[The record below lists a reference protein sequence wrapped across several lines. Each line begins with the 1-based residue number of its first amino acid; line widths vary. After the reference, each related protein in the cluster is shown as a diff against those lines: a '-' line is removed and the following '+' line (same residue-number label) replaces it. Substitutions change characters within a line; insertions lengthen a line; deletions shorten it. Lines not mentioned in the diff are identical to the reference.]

1 MGKKLF
7 NRSLQWKISFYF
19 IFLILITI
27 NLVGW
32 LFYYQSKKYF
42 DEDLGNKLIAVAN
55 SSAQLIDA
63 DLLTYLQPG
72 SEEGNFY
79 KSLQAPLKVIQKTF
93 KLKRVY
99 ITDLSYKLLLDTNPN
114 SLIGSEIPYLQSNL
128 IELKE
133 AANGQSVY
141 STLYRGYNGELYK
154 SAFAPLFNK
163 ENKIIA
169 IASVDASPAFLK
181 IIDDIQNFILMI
193 NAVSLIIAVLLSLL
207 LARSIVNPV
216 KKLVG
221 AARRVSEGNYDN
233 DVEIKTKDE
242 LGFLGHVFN
251 VMQSNIKVNED
262 KLNSLRKEAENEA
275 TYIKSYNELILQNIP
290 TGILTINLD
299 GIITVCN
306 KEAKKILDINE
317 KRCVNRHFSEIFNLH
332 HPFRN
337 ILNKYS
343 KTTLEDQ
350 LTEATLVLAGRTV
363 SLSIK
368 TAPLYDPNNNLI
380 GSNWLIADLSEIKK
394 LRIRIKEK
402 ERLAYLGELSA
413 AIAHE
418 IRNPLNS
425 ISLYLGILKRKSS
438 EYSNHSEIIYKIQ
451 NEIGVL
457 NDIVTN
463 FLSFARQPKLEYE
476 HFLIEELFE
485 ETIFLANDEINKK
498 EIQIEYQIKR
508 KKLEFLGDKAQLK
521 RAMLNIVKNAIEAME
536 PDGKLYFYAN
546 GVKGDGL
553 LIIIGDNGKGID
565 KNNLQNI
572 FKPFF
577 TTKNSGT
584 GLGLAIVYNIIT
596 AHNGKVFVRSIKD
609 AGTKFYIFMPGKENI

>member
-7 NRSLQWKISFYF
+7 NRSLQWKISFYI

-27 NLVGW
+27 NSVGW

-42 DEDLGNKLIAVAN
+42 DEDLGEKLISVAN
-55 SSAQLIDA
+55 SAAQLIDA

-72 SEEGNFY
+72 SEKGNFY
-79 KSLQAPLKVIQKTF
+79 KSLQAPLKIIRKTF

-114 SLIGSEIPYLQSNL
+114 GLIGSEIPYLQSHIL
-128 IELKE
+128 ELKE
-133 AANGQSVY
+133 AASGQSVY

-169 IASVDASPAFLK
+169 IACVDASPAFLK

-193 NAVSLIIAVLLSLL
+193 NAISLIIAVLLGLF

-216 KKLVG
+216 KKLV
-221 AARRVSEGNYDN
+221 AAAKRVSEGNYDSN
-233 DVEIKTKDE
+233 VVIKTKDE
-242 LGFLGHVFN
+242 IGFLGHVFN
-251 VMQSNIKVNED
+251 IMQSNIKINED
-262 KLNSLRKEAENEA
+262 KLNSLRKEAEDEA

-290 TGILTINLD
+290 TGILTIDLN
-299 GIITVCN
+299 GIVTVFN

-317 KRCVNRHFSEIFNLH
+317 KKCVDKHFSEIFNLN
-332 HPFRN
+332 HPFRH
-337 ILNKYS
+337 LLDKYFTS
-343 KTTLEDQ
+343 ALEEQ
-350 LTEATLVLAGRTV
+350 LTEATLSLANRTV

-368 TAPLYDPNNNLI
+368 IAPLFDPNNKLI
-380 GSNWLIADLSEIKK
+380 GSNWLLVDLSEIKK
-394 LRIRIKEK
+394 LRTKIKEK

-438 EYSNHSEIIYKIQ
+438 EGSYHSEIINKIQ
-451 NEIGVL
+451 NEIELL

-463 FLSFARQPKLEYE
+463 FLAFARPLQLKYQR
-476 HFLIEELFE
+476 FLIEELFE
-485 ETIFLANDEINKK
+485 ETVFLANDEITKRK
-498 EIQIEYQIKR
+498 IHIEYQIKI
-508 KKLEFLGDKAQLK
+508 KNLELLGDIIQLK
-521 RAMLNIVKNAIEAME
+521 RAMLNIVQNAIEAME
-536 PDGKLYFYAN
+536 PGGKLCFYAN
-546 GVKGDGL
+546 RVKSDGL
-553 LIIIGDNGKGID
+553 LIIIEDNGRGIN
-565 KNNLQNI
+565 KNDLRNI

-577 TTKNSGT
+577 TTKHSGT
-584 GLGLAIVYNIIT
+584 GLGLAIVNNIIK
-596 AHNGKVFVRSIKD
+596 AHSGKIFVRSIK
-609 AGTKFYIFMPGKENI
+609 AKGTKFYIYLPGKENL